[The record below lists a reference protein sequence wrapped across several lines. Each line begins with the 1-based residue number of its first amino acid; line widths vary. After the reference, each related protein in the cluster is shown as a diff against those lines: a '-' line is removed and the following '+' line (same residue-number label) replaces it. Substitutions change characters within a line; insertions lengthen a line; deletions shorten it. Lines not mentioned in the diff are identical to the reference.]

1 MKNLNFEK
9 IFKLIVLL
17 QLTIILLLLIF
28 SKDSDNSNSFVV
40 PTENGRY
47 DGIVIKN
54 RSFNGREEEIIRVI
68 DTKTGEILN
77 P

>member
-9 IFKLIVLL
+9 IFKLIVLF

-28 SKDSDNSNSFVV
+28 SKDSDNSNSIIV
-40 PTENGRY
+40 PNDIGRY
-47 DGIVIKN
+47 NGIVIKN
-54 RSFNGREEEIIRVI
+54 KSFNGREEEVIQVI